1 MTTQALANLA
11 DMVRER
17 ATSRS
22 NAIAFEFE
30 GRVTSFAEFDVK
42 TNRVA
47 NALIAMGVKKGQRI
61 AYLGKN
67 SDIYFELLMGAMK
80 AGAVMAPV
88 NWRLAGA
95 EVAFIVS
102 DCKAPLLFV
111 GPEFIALVDQ
121 IMDKLPDVRTVI
133 TTEGGTP
140 EWQDYTAWR
149 DVRNGD
155 DPSVPIDTKDI
166 AIQLYTSGTTGKP
179 KGAMLSHAN
188 FLNLVQTGNAEDKP
202 EWNRWSSYDVS
213 LVAMPIFHIGGS
225 GWGVMGLY
233 HGARGVIAREFDPTK
248 VLDFFELSGITKL
261 FMVPAA
267 MQFVVRQP
275 RAKTVDFSRLKY
287 MLYGASPIPAA
298 LLKECIEVFKCGFVQ
313 MYGMTETT
321 GTIVALPPED
331 HVEGLERMRSAGK
344 ALPGVEIAI
353 LDADGKPLPP
363 RQVGEIATRSGSNM
377 AGYWNLPD
385 ATAATL
391 RADGWLR
398 TGDAG
403 YIDEDGYLYIHDR
416 IKDMIISGGENIYP
430 AEVESA
436 LCDHPD
442 VAEAAVIGVPDD
454 KWGEAVKAVVVMKP
468 GKQASATDIINF
480 TRERIAGFKTPK
492 SVEFLPALPRNPS
505 GKILRRQLRE
515 PYWAGKDRR
524 VN

>member
-1 MTTQALANLA
+1 MQANNRG
-11 DMVRER
+11 D
-17 ATSRS
+17 
-22 NAIAFEFE
+22 AIVYEFE
-30 GRVTSFAEFDVK
+30 GRLTTFAEFDRN
-42 TNRVA
+42 TNHVA
-47 NALIAMGVKKGQRI
+47 NALMASGVKHGERI

-67 SDIYFELLMGAMK
+67 SDIYFELLFGAMK
-80 AGAVMAPV
+80 AGVVMAPV
-88 NWRLAGA
+88 NWRLAGP
-95 EVAFIVS
+95 EIAFIVE

-111 GPEFIALVDQ
+111 GPEFVTMARSLE
-121 IMDKLPDVRTVI
+121 DKLPGVRAII
-133 TTEGGTP
+133 TTEGGAP
-140 EWQDYTAWR
+140 EWQDFAAWR
-149 DVRNGD
+149 DAQSAD
-155 DPSVPIDTKDI
+155 DPGVAIKRNDI
-166 AIQLYTSGTTGKP
+166 AMQLYTSGTTGKP
-179 KGAMLSHAN
+179 KGAMLAHAN
-188 FLNLVQTGNAEDKP
+188 ILNLVQSGNDAEKP
-202 EWNRWSSYDVS
+202 EWNSWTSDDVS

-248 VLDFFELSGITKL
+248 VLDFFEQSGITKL

-275 RAKTVDFSRLKY
+275 RARQVDFSRLKY

-331 HVEGLERMRSAGK
+331 HIEGLDRMRSAGK
-344 ALPGVEIAI
+344 ALPGVELAI
-353 LDADGKPLPP
+353 LDADGKRLPP
-363 RQVGEIATRSGSNM
+363 GEVGEIATRSGSNM
-377 AGYWNLPD
+377 AGYWNLPE
-385 ATAATL
+385 ATAKTL
-391 RADGWLR
+391 GSDGWLR

-403 YIDEDGYLYIHDR
+403 YMDEDGYLYIHDR

-436 LCDHPD
+436 ICDHPD
-442 VAEAAVIGVPDD
+442 VAEAAVIGIPDD

-468 GKQASATDIINF
+468 GKQATATDIINF

-492 SVEFLPALPRNPS
+492 SVDFCRRCRAIRRARSCGGN
-505 GKILRRQLRE
+505 LRD
-515 PYWAGKDRR
+515 PYWAGKDRQ

>member
-1 MTTQALANLA
+1 MSTTQPLADLA

-17 ATSRS
+17 AKSRG

-30 GRVTSFAEFDVK
+30 GRVTSFAEFDIK

-47 NALIAMGVKKGQRI
+47 NALIAMGVNKGERI

-67 SDIYFELLMGAMK
+67 SDNYFELLMGAMK
-80 AGAVMAPV
+80 AGVVMAPV
-88 NWRLAGA
+88 NWRLAGP

-102 DCKAPLLFV
+102 DCKAPVLFV
-111 GPEFIALVDQ
+111 GPEFITQVRQIKDQ
-121 IMDKLPDVRTVI
+121 LPGVRSVI
-133 TTEGGTP
+133 TTEGGAP
-140 EWQDYTAWR
+140 EWQDFTAWR
-149 DVRNGD
+149 DAQSGD
-155 DPSVPIDTKDI
+155 DPKVPIDTKDI

-202 EWNRWSSYDVS
+202 EWNRWSTDDVS

-248 VLDFFELSGITKL
+248 VLDFFEQSGITKL

-275 RAKTVDFSRLKY
+275 RAKTIDFSRLKY

-298 LLKECIEVFKCGFVQ
+298 LLKECIEIFKCGFVQ

-331 HVEGLERMRSAGK
+331 HIEGLERMRSAGK

-353 LDADGKPLPP
+353 LDVDGKPLPP
-363 RQVGEIATRSGSNM
+363 REVGEIATRSGSNM
-377 AGYWNLPD
+377 AGYWNLPE

-391 RADGWLR
+391 RGDGWLR

-403 YIDEDGYLYIHDR
+403 YMDEDRLSLHPRPHQGHDHLR
-416 IKDMIISGGENIYP
+416 GRKHLPGRGRERAVRSSRRRGSCRDRYPRRQMGRGGEGRGGDEARQAGDRHRHHQLHARAHRRLQD
-430 AEVESA
+430 AEERGVFAGAAAQSLRQDFA
-436 LCDHPD
+436 TA
-442 VAEAAVIGVPDD
+442 VAGAVLG
-454 KWGEAVKAVVVMKP
+454 GE
-468 GKQASATDIINF
+468 G
-480 TRERIAGFKTPK
+480 
-492 SVEFLPALPRNPS
+492 
-505 GKILRRQLRE
+505 
-515 PYWAGKDRR
+515 
-524 VN
+524 